1 VFTARY
7 ELKLYIQFK
16 FIFDVKG
23 IISAV
28 KFSELADFSDVLNI
42 STSGNFCITWKVQN
56 RVVQTSC
63 DKMGHIRCH
72 TDTSN

>member
-23 IISAV
+23 IISTV
-28 KFSELADFSDVLNI
+28 KFSELADLSLALNV
-42 STSGNFCITWKVQN
+42 SNSGSFCVTVCG
-56 RVVQTSC
+56 R
-63 DKMGHIRCH
+63 
-72 TDTSN
+72 